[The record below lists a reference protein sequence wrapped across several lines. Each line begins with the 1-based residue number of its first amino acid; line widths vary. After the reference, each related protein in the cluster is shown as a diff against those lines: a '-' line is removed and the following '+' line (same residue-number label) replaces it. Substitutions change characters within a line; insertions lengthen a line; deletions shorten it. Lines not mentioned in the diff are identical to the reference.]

1 MRPPTRSQMRASM
14 RPDTRTI
21 LRTGSSIFGAGVL
34 AVVLAFTLFGGIGH
48 QGPHT
53 NGGWLCLMLAMG
65 CLPTGLLTLLLGLA
79 KLSGDHRR
87 E

>member
-1 MRPPTRSQMRASM
+1 MRPGM
-14 RPDTRTI
+14 RPDTRKLLI
-21 LRTGSSIFGAGVL
+21 TGSSIFGTGLVAVL
-34 AVVLAFTLFGGIGH
+34 LAFTLFGGIGH

-79 KLSGDHRR
+79 KLSGDRR
-87 E
+87 G

>member
-1 MRPPTRSQMRASM
+1 M

-34 AVVLAFTLFGGIGH
+34 AVLLAFTLFGGIGH

-79 KLSGDHRR
+79 KLSGDRRR